1 MFPALSVSKSVSAYS
16 PSSSS
21 KLKITSVVVALA
33 VTSDNAITKIGA
45 AFLMRIS
52 AFIAFFFPSPPELIF
67 EIAGPE
73 EAKNLAVDSPPPDSD
88 PLWRR
93 PACRK
98 FGLLVNTIRFS
109 FLSH

>member
-21 KLKITSVVVALA
+21 KLKITSVVVAVA
-33 VTSDNAITKIGA
+33 VTSDNAITKTGA

-52 AFIAFFFPSPPELIF
+52 AFILFASLPLELIF

-73 EAKNLAVDSPPPDSD
+73 KAKNRAV
-88 PLWRR
+88 LR
-93 PACRK
+93 
-98 FGLLVNTIRFS
+98 LIQIRFTDAEAAEN
-109 FLSH
+109 